1 MVAPSLFLVF
11 VAGLGTIFS
20 PCLLP
25 ILPAVLSG
33 SVGSR
38 YRPIAIVA
46 GVSLTFTSMGVLA
59 SLLGASFIF
68 FEAYL
73 RWFSIIFII
82 AMGVVLFDDRIGGMY
97 ASLASRAVSFVKLPI
112 TMRPITM
119 VEEGGGLLG
128 GFALG
133 LSLGVLWIP
142 CVGPILGAVL
152 AHVAAGAAGS
162 GSLLYGAFQLFI
174 YSLGVGVPMLIIAYS
189 GKTISGRS
197 KRLSRYV
204 PLSKKISGLVLVSVG
219 LMMLFGVDKIIQH
232 YFI

>member
-1 MVAPSLFLVF
+1 M
-11 VAGLGTIFS
+11 AGG
-20 PCLLP
+20 
-25 ILPAVLSG
+25 
-33 SVGSR
+33 
-38 YRPIAIVA
+38 
-46 GVSLTFTSMGVLA
+46 
-59 SLLGASFIF
+59 
-68 FEAYL
+68 
-73 RWFSIIFII
+73 
-82 AMGVVLFDDRIGGMY
+82 
-97 ASLASRAVSFVKLPI
+97 
-112 TMRPITM
+112 
-119 VEEGGGLLG
+119 GGGLLG

-189 GKTISGRS
+189 GKTISRRS
-197 KRLSRYV
+197 RRLSRYV

-219 LMMLFGVDKIIQH
+219 LMMLFGVDKTIQH

>member
-46 GVSLTFTSMGVLA
+46 GISLTFTGMGVLA
-59 SLLGASFIF
+59 SLIGASFIF

-82 AMGVVLFDDRIGGMY
+82 AMGVVLFDDRVGGMY
-97 ASLASRAVSFVKLPI
+97 ASLASRAVSLVKLPI
-112 TMRPITM
+112 T
-119 VEEGGGLLG
+119 VAGGGGGLLG

-197 KRLSRYV
+197 RRLSRYA
-204 PLSKKISGLVLVSVG
+204 PLSKKISGLVLVSLG
-219 LMMLFGVDKIIQH
+219 LMMLFGVDKTIQH